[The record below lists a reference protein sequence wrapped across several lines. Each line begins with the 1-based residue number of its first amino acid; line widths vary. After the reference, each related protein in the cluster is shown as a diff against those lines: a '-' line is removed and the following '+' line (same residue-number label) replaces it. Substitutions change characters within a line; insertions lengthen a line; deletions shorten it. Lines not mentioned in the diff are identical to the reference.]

1 MPSYPNQ
8 GAGLTNP
15 ELLEYLELPEDILT
29 ALQTEQGT
37 SFSAAANEFISALMN
52 KVLYQQVA
60 TMEFTNPFKKYD
72 GFPINY
78 GDTIENVF
86 VELPKGYKFNK
97 DATDPF
103 TKAVPSVKSLYATI
117 NYELQ
122 YETTI
127 QDSLLRRAAVSEYGF
142 MNLIDSILSTLSK
155 SMSFDE
161 YKGTIYMLNNEDIFA
176 DGIEE
181 IEKGVDDTAT
191 AKKVTET
198 IVNTV
203 SAFKIPM
210 TANNKLGVLNAA
222 RPENCLLVIKY
233 GLLNS
238 INLDYLTGV
247 FNLSK
252 VDLINNIIEVDG
264 FQVAK
269 PGDETNA
276 DQTDDD
282 PTLVGEDIDFM
293 IIDARGF
300 DNHVALQDGGMIY
313 NPKGKYTNHF
323 MNLWKIVSFKYF
335 YNARAF
341 KLVEPSN
348 DNEEVGG

>member
-1 MPSYPNQ
+1 MPSYPNN

-15 ELLEYLELPEDILT
+15 ELLEYLELPEDTLT
-29 ALQTEQGT
+29 LLQTAEGST
-37 SFSAAANEFISALMN
+37 YTATANQFLSALVN
-52 KVLYQQVA
+52 KILYQQVSS
-60 TMEFTNPFKKYD
+60 MEFSNPFKKYD

-78 GDTIENVF
+78 GDTIENIF
-86 VELPKGYKFNK
+86 VELPAGYKFDK

-103 TKAVPSVKSLYATI
+103 TKRIPSVKSLYATI

-142 MNLIDSILSTLSK
+142 MNLIDTILSTLAK

-161 YKGTIYMLNNEDIFA
+161 YKGTIAMLNNEDLYA
-176 DGIEE
+176 DGFESITQ
-181 IEKGVDDTAT
+181 GSDDTET
-191 AKKVTET
+191 AKIITKK
-198 IVNTV
+198 IIDTV
-203 SAFKIPM
+203 SSFQLPM
-210 TANNKLGVLNAA
+210 TSNNKAGVLNSC
-222 RPENCLLVIKY
+222 RPEDCLLVIKY

-252 VDLINNIIEVDG
+252 VDLVKNIIPVDG

-269 PGDETNA
+269 PGEE
-276 DQTDDD
+276 D
-282 PTLVGEDIDFM
+282 PTLVGEDIDFV
-293 IIDARGF
+293 IIDSRGF

-323 MNLWKIVSFKYF
+323 MNLWKIVAFKTF
-335 YNARAF
+335 ANARAF
-341 KLVEPSN
+341 KLVAGE
-348 DNEEVGG
+348 

>member
-1 MPSYPNQ
+1 MPSYPNN

-15 ELLEYLELPEDILT
+15 ELLEYLELPEDVLT
-29 ALQTEQGT
+29 ALQTAQG
-37 SFSAAANEFISALMN
+37 SEFSATANQFLSALMN
-52 KVLYQQVA
+52 KVLYQTVES
-60 TMEFTNPFKKYD
+60 MEFTNPFKKYD
-72 GFPINY
+72 GFPIKF
-78 GDTIENVF
+78 GDTIENIF

-103 TKAVPSVKSLYATI
+103 TKVVPSVKALYASI

-122 YETTI
+122 YETTV
-127 QDSLLRRAAVSEYGF
+127 QDSLLRRAAVNEYGF
-142 MNLIDSILSTLSK
+142 MNLIDTILATLSK

-161 YKGTIYMLNNEDIFA
+161 YKATIAMLNNENIFA
-176 DGIEE
+176 SGIEE
-181 IEKGVDDTAT
+181 VTQGSDDTET
-191 AKKVTET
+191 AKIVTKK
-198 IVNTV
+198 IIDTV
-203 SAFKIPM
+203 SSYQLPM
-210 TANNKLGVLNAA
+210 NSNNKAGVVNAS
-222 RPENCLLVIKY
+222 RPEDCLLIIKY

-252 VDLINNIIEVDG
+252 VDLVKNIIPVDG

-269 PGDETNA
+269 PGEGDDA
-276 DQTDDD
+276 D
-282 PTLVGEDIDFM
+282 PELVGEDIDFM
-293 IIDARGF
+293 VIDSKGF

-323 MNLWKIVSFKYF
+323 MNLWKIISYKTF

-341 KLVEPSN
+341 KLVSGE
-348 DNEEVGG
+348 